1 MTSLESKTQPETV
14 LYVGYGANRDLDMIR
29 AITGQEPEVVATE
42 VKIKDVELCVQKL
55 GQITDE
61 VSPTAPEPI
70 SPLGI
75 MEPAWENK
83 GKFETYGIR
92 TQLGSEVGATL
103 FRLTRAQRQAI
114 AEWELVPFDWYQIM
128 SVDVALPDGAVIQ
141 AETEGF
147 DNDQAVDRVVDGGNY
162 ITYLS
167 NQDEMLAVAE
177 EVRPDFIK

>member
-1 MTSLESKTQPETV
+1 MRTSKADSAPETM

-29 AITGQEPEVVATE
+29 AITGQDPEVMATD
-42 VKIKDVELCVQKL
+42 VKIKDVELCVQELK
-55 GQITDE
+55 QITDE
-61 VSPTAPEPI
+61 VSPSAPEPI
-70 SPLGI
+70 SPLEI
-75 MEPAWENK
+75 MGPAWRNK

-92 TQLGSEVGATL
+92 PQPGSEVGATL
-103 FRLTRAQRQAI
+103 FRLTKEQRAAI

-147 DNDQAVDRVVDGGNY
+147 NNNQAIDRVVDGGNY

-167 NQDEMLAVAE
+167 NQDAMLAVAE